1 MEIYQIV
8 LMVIGAITV
17 LWLLYKTV
25 KGVIVV
31 LDSGLA
37 SSFREKY
44 PYDFERNLSWVVS
57 ELKMKGYRQAAT
69 MDAGSEN
76 PGLMMKNPET
86 GTEIEVRLRAPLF
99 TTKGNSIIVANHA
112 NNTAIVMQDSAS
124 DDNKRLLSKYLESC
138 KFL

>member
-1 MEIYQIV
+1 MMEIYQIV

-17 LWLLYKTV
+17 TYLFYKTV
-25 KGVIVV
+25 KGVFLL

-37 SSFREKY
+37 SCFREKY
-44 PYDFERNLSWVVS
+44 PYDFERNLSWIVS

-76 PGLMMKNPET
+76 PGLMMKHPET

-99 TTKGNSIIVANHA
+99 TTKGNSIIVVNHA
-112 NNTAIVMQDSAS
+112 YNTAIVLQDSAS
-124 DDNKRLLSKYLESC
+124 EENKILLKKY
-138 KFL
+138 FD

>member
-1 MEIYQIV
+1 MMEIYQIV

-17 LWLLYKTV
+17 TYLFYKTV
-25 KGVIVV
+25 KGVFLL

-37 SSFREKY
+37 SCFREKY
-44 PYDFERNLSWVVS
+44 PYDFERNLSWIVS

-76 PGLMMKNPET
+76 PGLMMKHPET

-99 TTKGNSIIVANHA
+99 TTKGNSIIVVNHA
-112 NNTAIVMQDSAS
+112 YNTAIVLQDSAS
-124 DDNKRLLSKYLESC
+124 EENKILLKKYLD
-138 KFL
+138 

>member
-17 LWLLYKTV
+17 TYLFYKTV
-25 KGVIVV
+25 KGVFLL

-37 SSFREKY
+37 SCFREKY
-44 PYDFERNLSWVVS
+44 PYDFERNLSWIVS

-76 PGLMMKNPET
+76 PGLMMKHPET

-99 TTKGNSIIVANHA
+99 TTKGNSIIVVNHA
-112 NNTAIVMQDSAS
+112 YNTAIVLQDSAS
-124 DDNKRLLSKYLESC
+124 EENKILLKKY
-138 KFL
+138 FD